1 MIRFRMP
8 NPDLDRA
15 ARIKELKEQTDDFI
29 RSDVLNALLDAL
41 DTDIDSIS
49 HQYNARAQKGGKVL
63 ETQEIASIPEL
74 KSRKDELYPLFDELG
89 FFGINTPVSPDYT
102 RILILSASLKTT
114 YLKTVCSAN
123 WVTPKVITVDA
134 LACFRPINPVERVN
148 AGCAIDSDTEFG
160 CASDSLSEV
169 YSIPTDKWEDYFSGD
184 RNLNSISCIRIGRES
199 GDGRVIRVF
208 AAPSSEP
215 SIRRA
220 DTGDTLKF
228 YMENGGIQDGETLLA
243 VTSNRYC
250 NRQFLQLAY
259 QIIKE
264 DRRVGLD
271 IIGNYGDDELGMLKD
286 YDPYQYIQ
294 DVIAMIDWIRRFEND
309 IRG

>member
-1 MIRFRMP
+1 MP
-8 NPDLDRA
+8 NPELDRA
-15 ARIKELKEQTDDFI
+15 DRINELKEQMDAFK
-29 RSDVLNALLDAL
+29 RSDALKSLLDAL

-49 HQYNARAQKGGKVL
+49 HRYNARAQKGGRVL
-63 ETQEIASIPEL
+63 ETQEIGSLHEL
-74 KSRKDELYPLFDELG
+74 KSRKDELYPLFDALG
-89 FFGINTPVSPDYT
+89 FFEINKPISPEYT

-123 WVTPKVITVDA
+123 WVTPKVMTVDA

-148 AGCAIDSDTEFG
+148 AGCSIDRDTEFG

-169 YSIPTDKWEDYFSGD
+169 YRVPSDKWEDDFSGD
-184 RNLNSISCIRIGRES
+184 RNLNSISCIRRSREE
-199 GDGRVIRVF
+199 GDGPVVRVF

-228 YMENGGIQDGETLLA
+228 YMENGGIHDGETLLA

-264 DRRVGLD
+264 DRRIGLD

-294 DVIAMIDWIRRFEND
+294 DVIAMIDWINRFEND
-309 IRG
+309 VRE